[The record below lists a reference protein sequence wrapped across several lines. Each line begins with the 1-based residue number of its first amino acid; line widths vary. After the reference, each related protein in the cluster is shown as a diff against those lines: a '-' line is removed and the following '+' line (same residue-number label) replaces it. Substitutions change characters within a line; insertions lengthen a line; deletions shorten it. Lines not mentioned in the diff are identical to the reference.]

1 MQGIG
6 RRDDLRI
13 PYPGPEALIVCISAF
28 GTKRTSRQAQPMSA
42 FGGKADI
49 GRRSL
54 NGRASRKRLLAKKLR
69 TQKGSLFCVFKTEP
83 GGPGWVFMLVFPIAR
98 LFRFCFFHAAQ
109 TPLRVSQNDSSASQ
123 FFWSTGGRT

>member
-13 PYPGPEALIVCISAF
+13 PYPGPEALIVCMSAF

-42 FGGKADI
+42 VGGKADI

-54 NGRASRKRLLAKKLR
+54 NGRVSRKRLLAKKLR
-69 TQKGSLFCVFKTEP
+69 TRKGSLFCVFKTEP
-83 GGPGWVFMLVFPIAR
+83 GGAWVGLYAGFPDRQAISL
-98 LFRFCFFHAAQ
+98 LFFPRGAGA
-109 TPLRVSQNDSSASQ
+109 
-123 FFWSTGGRT
+123 STGESK